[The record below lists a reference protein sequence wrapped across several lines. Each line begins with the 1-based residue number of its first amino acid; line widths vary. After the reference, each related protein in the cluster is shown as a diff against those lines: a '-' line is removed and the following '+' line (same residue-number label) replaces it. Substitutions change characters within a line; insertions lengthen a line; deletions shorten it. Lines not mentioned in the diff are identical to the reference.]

1 MERRQYNR
9 QPLDLPAILY
19 SRKTGDR
26 LCRLRDY
33 CPGGLMVYS
42 TDPLAGDLT
51 EGQEVTVSFS
61 HRGGTGADQIF
72 QVRCKVARIRPHNIG
87 TAFNQQLPAPLRTAL
102 ETEVQRYKKRA
113 KPEQTTAEPA
123 PKVEDPVRKK
133 VTDAICSSLDSHLTP
148 LLEDL
153 SIWVGNILT
162 ELSKESPPGKI
173 RKAILEASDRLG
185 AGGEELGK
193 RIRGRIKDLT
203 RRAPEG
209 AIIYLGPW
217 QEEEQEQ
224 ALDFELLETGSFEK
238 WLVVSS
244 TATKSEDAFQD
255 ILEDIFQSSRLVL
268 GDHLDRHTLPFGPAA
283 ICQLYFQESVH
294 LLPTQQSIEM
304 VFKLL
309 QTRVLENLFDM
320 YARILEHLKSHG
332 ITDIVHEERRRK
344 LAELTRARKAHERR
358 TAAEK
363 KAPHAAAPP
372 PGQPAPGASHAT
384 PMTGA
389 GTAPGG
395 TQAPPP
401 DAAQLVDVNA
411 LAGDIGSLVQM
422 LNLKYQMN
430 PELQR
435 SAEAA
440 GSEPCTNDEL
450 VEALHALQKEEA
462 PITGASLVER
472 LEDRLDRSF
481 GQTKPRGLTL
491 QQKTAAESV
500 SGLFSRLMDAP
511 QVPEDTRDWL
521 QSLEVPFLK
530 LSLLQPTEISDE
542 THPARE
548 VINLIWELASDA
560 DDVTEGLQHILKN
573 HVERIVAQFQVDT
586 TVFEEVRDELNLLL
600 HKRRSGFLKNVQR
613 TIATQEGQQRIL
625 RNRLQVAGHVRKCF
639 PDGSAPAIFI
649 RLLQSYWV
657 EVLVSSLL
665 HEDEDDASTKTY
677 FDSTRRLAVW
687 LRGRDPQACSD
698 LIGAAGGRQRDQ
710 VADCL
715 AHGLEDTFSYDE
727 EAAQTCAELQ
737 DILGGKVPDAADL
750 EMQTLPELFPD
761 EQRMRESMRLAADVG
776 QPVVHQA
783 RHLNQGDRLIMK
795 GNDGDVRRARFAWS
809 APDWSR
815 LVFVDE
821 RGMHVKDTTML
832 ELVDRIESG
841 DWELDLRERM
851 PALNQGIFGAMEE
864 VSSGVTEQAA
874 RDPETGLLTRKSF
887 ERRLE
892 TALHDAKRTKRA
904 HAFCYLDTDQFR
916 VINNQF
922 GHGAGDKFIH
932 DVAALYSE
940 RAPEGSALGRLGG
953 DEFGLLIE
961 NCPLDKALEIA
972 EGLRQSVLEHRFEWQ
987 GEGFNA
993 SISVG
998 LVPVDFRIA
1007 DLNTLFRLAD
1017 EACFSAKNEG
1027 RNRVKQFSPGEE
1039 GVSEQKFMADWI
1051 TRIDRYLS
1059 QRTLRLRS
1067 QKIVPL
1073 TENDTHRHSEILLT
1087 VMSEDGKPGSPQ
1099 DLVLAAE
1106 AYGRIRDV
1114 DRFVVLEV
1122 LSWIRANPDKLDA
1135 MGGMAVNLSAD
1146 SMVDKQFLDFLV
1158 GELERNPVPRGFL
1171 CFEITETAAAGS
1183 LQKVTAFIDTVRE
1196 LGCSFAIDDF
1206 GTGMASYSYLKE
1218 LPVDYL
1224 KIDGSFIVD
1233 LVSSPA
1239 DQAMVRSMNEV
1250 AHFLG
1255 FRTIAECVENDET
1268 LTLLREMGVD
1278 YAQGWG
1284 IERPVLLDT

>member
-1 MERRQYNR
+1 
-9 QPLDLPAILY
+9 
-19 SRKTGDR
+19 
-26 LCRLRDY
+26 
-33 CPGGLMVYS
+33 MVYS
-42 TDPLAGDLT
+42 TDPLADDLD

-61 HRGGTGADQIF
+61 HRGSSGADQIF
-72 QVRCKVARIRPHNIG
+72 QVRCKVARIRSNNIG
-87 TAFNQQLPAPLRTAL
+87 TAFNQDLPSTLKTAL
-102 ETEVQRYKKRA
+102 ETEVQRHKQRA
-113 KPEQTTAEPA
+113 KPKPTDTEAA
-123 PKVEDPVRKK
+123 PRVEDPVRKK
-133 VTDAICSSLDSHLTP
+133 VADAICSTLDAHLTP

-153 SIWVGNILT
+153 SVWVGNILT

-173 RKAILEASDRLG
+173 RKSILEASDRLG
-185 AGGEELGK
+185 MEGDK
-193 RIRGRIKDLT
+193 VSRRIRDRIKNLT
-203 RRAPEG
+203 RKAPEG
-209 AIIYLGPW
+209 AVIYLGPW
-217 QEEEQEQ
+217 QDESQEKE
-224 ALDFELLETGSFEK
+224 LDFELLETGSFEK

-244 TATKSEDAFQD
+244 TATKSEDAYQD
-255 ILEDIFQSSRLVL
+255 ILEDIYQSSRLVL
-268 GDHLDRHTLPFGPAA
+268 GDHLDRNTLPFGPAA

-309 QTRVLENLFDM
+309 HTRVMEHLFDM
-320 YARILEHLKSHG
+320 YVKILEHLKTHG
-332 ITDIVHEERRRK
+332 ITDIVQEERRKK
-344 LAELTRARKAHERR
+344 LAELTRAR
-358 TAAEK
+358 EK
-363 KAPHAAAPP
+363 YRSKPRQETPP
-372 PGQPAPGASHAT
+372 PEVPAVPQQAGGGSGAPGQAAGGG
-384 PMTGA
+384 PGQA
-389 GTAPGG
+389 GTATAPQPGA
-395 TQAPPP
+395 TQPMDMA
-401 DAAQLVDVNA
+401 A

-435 SAEAA
+435 GTSTSNAEAV
-440 GSEPCTNDEL
+440 STNEL
-450 VEALHALQKEEA
+450 LSALNELQKEEI
-462 PITGASLVER
+462 PITGASLVQR

-481 GQTKPRGLTL
+481 GDQKPRSLSL
-491 QQKTAAESV
+491 QQKMAAESV
-500 SGLFSRLMDAP
+500 SGMFSRLIESP
-511 QVPEDTRDWL
+511 QVPEDTREWL

-530 LSLLQPTEISDE
+530 LSLLQPSEISEE

-548 VINLIWELASDA
+548 VINLIWELASEA

-625 RNRLQVAGHVRKCF
+625 RNRLQVADHIRKCF
-639 PDGSAPAIFI
+639 PKGEAPRVLL
-649 RLLQSYWV
+649 RLLRSYWV

-665 HEDEDDASTKTY
+665 HEDEDNSAMKTY

-687 LRGRDPQACSD
+687 LAAERPQACSD
-698 LIGAAGGRQRDQ
+698 RIGAAGSRQREE
-710 VADCL
+710 VSNCL
-715 AHGLEDTFSYDE
+715 NRGLEDTFSYGE
-727 EAAQTCAELQ
+727 EAAQSCRELQ
-737 DILGGKVPDAADL
+737 EILDGNLPDAGDL
-750 EMQTLPELFPD
+750 AAEPLPELFPD
-761 EQRMRESMRLAADVG
+761 ELRMRRAIELAADTAD
-776 QPVVHQA
+776 PVVHQV
-783 RHLNQGDRLIMK
+783 RHLNQGDRLVMTAE
-795 GNDGDVRRARFAWS
+795 DGTARRARFAWS

-832 ELVDRIESG
+832 ELVDRIKSG
-841 DWELDLRERM
+841 HWNLDLREQM
-851 PALNQGIFGAMEE
+851 PALNQGIFGAMQE

-874 RDPETGLLTRKSF
+874 HDPETGLLTRKSF

-892 TALHDAKRTKRA
+892 QALHDAKRSNRA
-904 HAFCYLDTDQFR
+904 HAFCFLDTDQFR

-922 GHGAGDKFIH
+922 GHGAGDKFIR
-932 DVAALYSE
+932 DVAALYSQQ
-940 RAPEGSALGRLGG
+940 APEGSVLGRLGG
-953 DEFGLLIE
+953 DEFGLLLE
-961 NCPLDKALEIA
+961 NCTIEQATAVA

-1007 DLNTLFRLAD
+1007 DLNALFRNAD
-1017 EACFSAKNEG
+1017 EACFSAKSEG
-1027 RNRVKQFSPGEE
+1027 RNRVKLFSADNE

-1051 TRIDRYLS
+1051 TRIDRYMS
-1059 QRTLRLRS
+1059 EGMLRLRS

-1073 TENDTHRHSEILLT
+1073 REGDAHRHSEILLT

-1122 LSWIRANPDKLDA
+1122 LKWIRSNPDRIDA
-1135 MGGMAVNLSAD
+1135 IGGMAVNLSAD
-1146 SMVDKQFLDFLV
+1146 TMVDKQFLEFLV
-1158 GELERNPVPRGFL
+1158 SELEQASFPRGFL

-1183 LQKVTAFIDTVRE
+1183 LQKVAAFIERVRD

-1206 GTGMASYSYLKE
+1206 GTGMASYAYLKE

-1268 LTLLREMGVD
+1268 LALVKEIGVD

-1284 IERPVLLDT
+1284 IERPVLLESS